1 MTYHVLYNPHAGNG
15 RGQTAARALTGVL
28 PDDTLRFWD
37 LTELCDLDTFF
48 DGLPQADAVILAG
61 GDGTLNRFLN
71 DMVRLPL
78 TRDLYYF
85 ATGSGNDFFTDIGHQ
100 KGDAPCL
107 LNPYLTD
114 LPTVEVNGQTYRFL
128 NGVGYGIDGYC
139 CQEGDRLRTAS
150 TKPVNYAAI
159 AIKGLLFH
167 CKPTAA
173 KITVDG
179 VIHTYDYVWLAPPC
193 MAVTMAAA

>member
-28 PDDTLRFWD
+28 PDDTLR
-37 LTELCDLDTFF
+37 
-48 DGLPQADAVILAG
+48 
-61 GDGTLNRFLN
+61 N

-114 LPTVEVNGQTYRFL
+114 LPTVEVNGQTHRFL

-139 CQEGDRLRTAS
+139 CQEGDRPRQLSVMVYHCPGKLRALS
-150 TKPVNYAAI
+150 VFPSI
-159 AIKGLLFH
+159 FKGEHVRHTDMVEILTGQDIQVEFDR
-167 CKPTAA
+167 PTP
-173 KITVDG
+173 
-179 VIHTYDYVWLAPPC
+179 L
-193 MAVTMAAA
+193 

>member
-28 PDDTLRFWD
+28 PDDTLR
-37 LTELCDLDTFF
+37 
-48 DGLPQADAVILAG
+48 
-61 GDGTLNRFLN
+61 N

-114 LPTVEVNGQTYRFL
+114 LPTVEVNGQTHRFL

-139 CQEGDRLRTAS
+139 
-150 TKPVNYAAI
+150 
-159 AIKGLLFH
+159 
-167 CKPTAA
+167 
-173 KITVDG
+173 
-179 VIHTYDYVWLAPPC
+179 
-193 MAVTMAAA
+193 